1 MKKGKKYSSQ
11 TMKLS
16 RFLQSVIYLVLS
28 GGYLAEIDTPEESE
42 AVWEKIKE
50 KHKEKWWSSKVMG
63 VISLE
68 LNYWIGLTDFADG
81 KGVFNCK
88 WNQSIQTYQMVAGY
102 GRRVTRWMDIV
113 VRSSQNEITLRL
125 PTGPTGRRV
134 SRTTLVARCVT
145 CSGRYCIEKG

>member
-50 KHKEKWWSSKVMG
+50 KHKEK
-63 VISLE
+63 
-68 LNYWIGLTDFADG
+68 
-81 KGVFNCK
+81 
-88 WNQSIQTYQMVAGY
+88 
-102 GRRVTRWMDIV
+102 
-113 VRSSQNEITLRL
+113 
-125 PTGPTGRRV
+125 
-134 SRTTLVARCVT
+134 
-145 CSGRYCIEKG
+145 